1 LDEEGGRM
9 TQRSDLEHII
19 EWVPNESRVLDLGCG
34 EGELLEA
41 LIDTKQVSGV
51 GVDIDISNI
60 AKALNRGLQVLQQD
74 MELGL
79 DNFSAKSF
87 DAVIV
92 AYSLQVLSQ
101 PHELLDRVA
110 DIGNEVIVSFPNF
123 GHWRSRLALLLGGK
137 MPKTRSLPYNWY
149 DTPNIHFCTIVDF
162 EALCR
167 ELKITILE
175 KRTMGPIDVLSSLW
189 PNLFAKSA
197 TYRVKRQ

>member
-1 LDEEGGRM
+1 M
-9 TQRSDLEHII
+9 MQRKDIGHII
-19 EWVPNESRVLDLGCG
+19 DWVPNESRVLDLGCG

-41 LIDTKQVSGV
+41 LIDAKQVSGV
-51 GVDIDISNI
+51 GVDIDINNV
-60 AKALNRGLQVLQQD
+60 ARALDRGLQVLQQD

-79 DNFSAKSF
+79 DNFSTKSF

-110 DIGNEVIVSFPNF
+110 DIGIEVIVSFPNF

-149 DTPNIHFCTIVDF
+149 DTPNIHFCTIADF

-167 ELKITILE
+167 ELQITILE
-175 KRTMGPIDVLSSLW
+175 KRTMGPVNLLSSLW

>member
-1 LDEEGGRM
+1 M

-19 EWVPNESRVLDLGCG
+19 DWVPSESRVLDLGCG

-41 LIDTKQVSGV
+41 LIEAKQVSGV
-51 GVDIDISNI
+51 GVDIDIRNV
-60 AKALNRGLQVLQQD
+60 AKALDRGLQVLQQD

-110 DIGNEVIVSFPNF
+110 DIGIEVIVSFPNF

-137 MPKTRSLPYNWY
+137 MPKTRSLPHNWY
-149 DTPNIHFCTIVDF
+149 DTPNIHFCTIADF

-167 ELKITILE
+167 ELQITILE
-175 KRTMGPIDVLSSLW
+175 KRTMGPVDLLSSLW

>member
-1 LDEEGGRM
+1 M

-19 EWVPNESRVLDLGCG
+19 DWVPSESRVLDLGCG

-41 LIDTKQVSGV
+41 LIDAKQVSGV
-51 GVDIDISNI
+51 GVDIDIRNV
-60 AKALNRGLQVLQQD
+60 AKALDRGLQVLQQD

-110 DIGNEVIVSFPNF
+110 DIGIEVIVSFPNF

-149 DTPNIHFCTIVDF
+149 DTPNIHFCTIADF

-167 ELKITILE
+167 ELQITILE
-175 KRTMGPIDVLSSLW
+175 KRTMGPVNLLSSLW

>member
-1 LDEEGGRM
+1 M

-41 LIDTKQVSGV
+41 LINAKQVSGV
-51 GVDIDISNI
+51 GVDIDISNL

-149 DTPNIHFCTIVDF
+149 DTPNIHFCTIADF
-162 EALCR
+162 ETLCR

-175 KRTMGPIDVLSSLW
+175 KRTMGPIDLLSSLW

>member
-1 LDEEGGRM
+1 M

-41 LIDTKQVSGV
+41 LIDAKQVSGV

-101 PHELLDRVA
+101 PRELLDRVA

>member
-1 LDEEGGRM
+1 M
-9 TQRSDLEHII
+9 TQRRDLEHII
-19 EWVPNESRVLDLGCG
+19 DWVPSESRVLDLGCG

-41 LIDTKQVSGV
+41 LIDAKQVSGV
-51 GVDIDISNI
+51 GVDIDISNV
-60 AKALNRGLQVLQQD
+60 AKALDRGLQVLQQD

-110 DIGNEVIVSFPNF
+110 DIGIEVIVSFPNF

-149 DTPNIHFCTIVDF
+149 DTPNIHFCTIADF

-175 KRTMGPIDVLSSLW
+175 KRTMGPVNLLSSLW

>member
-1 LDEEGGRM
+1 LDEEGCGM
-9 TQRSDLEHII
+9 TQRTDLEHII
-19 EWVPNESRVLDLGCG
+19 NWVPSESRVLDLGCG

-41 LIDTKQVSGV
+41 LIHAKQVSGV
-51 GVDIDISNI
+51 GVAIDISNV
-60 AKALNRGLQVLQQD
+60 AKALDRGLQVLQQD

-110 DIGNEVIVSFPNF
+110 DIGIEVIVSFPNF

-149 DTPNIHFCTIVDF
+149 DTPNIHFCTIADF

-167 ELKITILE
+167 ELQITILE
-175 KRTMGPIDVLSSLW
+175 KRTMGPVNLLSSLW

>member
-1 LDEEGGRM
+1 M
-9 TQRSDLEHII
+9 TQRTDLEHII
-19 EWVPNESRVLDLGCG
+19 NWVPSESRVLDLGCG

-41 LIDTKQVSGV
+41 LIDAKQVSGV
-51 GVDIDISNI
+51 GVDIDISNV
-60 AKALNRGLQVLQQD
+60 AKALDRGLQVLQQD

-110 DIGNEVIVSFPNF
+110 DIGIEVIVSFPNF

-149 DTPNIHFCTIVDF
+149 DTPNIHFCTIADF

-167 ELKITILE
+167 ELQITILE
-175 KRTMGPIDVLSSLW
+175 KRTMGPVNLLSSLW

>member
-1 LDEEGGRM
+1 M
-9 TQRSDLEHII
+9 TQRRDLEHII
-19 EWVPNESRVLDLGCG
+19 DWVPSESRVLDLGCG

-41 LIDTKQVSGV
+41 LIEAKQVSGV
-51 GVDIDISNI
+51 GVDIDIRNV
-60 AKALNRGLQVLQQD
+60 AKALDRGLQVLQQD

-110 DIGNEVIVSFPNF
+110 DIGIEVIVSFPNF

-149 DTPNIHFCTIVDF
+149 DTPNIHFCTIADF

-167 ELKITILE
+167 ELQITILE
-175 KRTMGPIDVLSSLW
+175 KPTMGPVDLLSSLW

>member
-1 LDEEGGRM
+1 M
-9 TQRSDLEHII
+9 TPRSDLEHII
-19 EWVPNESRVLDLGCG
+19 DWVPSESRVLDLGCG

-41 LIDTKQVSGV
+41 LIDAKQVSGV
-51 GVDIDISNI
+51 GVDIDISNV
-60 AKALNRGLQVLQQD
+60 AKALDRGLQVLQQD

-110 DIGNEVIVSFPNF
+110 DIGIEVIVSFPNF

-149 DTPNIHFCTIVDF
+149 DTPNIHFCTIADF

-167 ELKITILE
+167 ELQITILE
-175 KRTMGPIDVLSSLW
+175 KRTMGPVNLLSSLW

>member
-1 LDEEGGRM
+1 M
-9 TQRSDLEHII
+9 TQRRDLEHII
-19 EWVPNESRVLDLGCG
+19 DWVPNESRVLDLGCG

-41 LIDTKQVSGV
+41 LIAAKQVSGV
-51 GVDIDISNI
+51 GVDIDISNV
-60 AKALNRGLQVLQQD
+60 AKALDRGLQVLQQD

-110 DIGNEVIVSFPNF
+110 DIGVEVIVSFPNF

-149 DTPNIHFCTIVDF
+149 DTPNIHFCTIADF

-167 ELKITILE
+167 KLQITILE
-175 KRTMGPIDVLSSLW
+175 KRTMGPVNLLSSLW

>member
-1 LDEEGGRM
+1 M
-9 TQRSDLEHII
+9 TQRRDLEHII
-19 EWVPNESRVLDLGCG
+19 DWVPSESRVLDLGCG
-34 EGELLEA
+34 EGELLDA
-41 LIDTKQVSGV
+41 LIDAKQVSGV
-51 GVDIDISNI
+51 GVDIDISNV
-60 AKALNRGLQVLQQD
+60 AKALGRGLQVLQQD

-79 DNFSAKSF
+79 DNFSEKSF

-110 DIGNEVIVSFPNF
+110 DIGIEVIVSFPNF

-149 DTPNIHFCTIVDF
+149 DTPNIHFCTIADF

-167 ELKITILE
+167 ELQINILE
-175 KRTMGPIDVLSSLW
+175 KRTTGPVNLLSSLW
-189 PNLFAKSA
+189 PNMFAKSA

>member
-1 LDEEGGRM
+1 M
-9 TQRSDLEHII
+9 TQRRDLEHII
-19 EWVPNESRVLDLGCG
+19 DWVPSESRVLDLGCG

-41 LIDTKQVSGV
+41 LIDAKQVSGV
-51 GVDIDISNI
+51 GVDIDINNV
-60 AKALNRGLQVLQQD
+60 AKALDRGLQVLQQD

-79 DNFSAKSF
+79 DNFAAKSF

-110 DIGNEVIVSFPNF
+110 DIGIEVIVSFPNF

-149 DTPNIHFCTIVDF
+149 DTPNIHFCTIADF

-167 ELKITILE
+167 ELQITILE
-175 KRTMGPIDVLSSLW
+175 KRTMGPVDLLSSLW

>member
-1 LDEEGGRM
+1 M
-9 TQRSDLEHII
+9 TQRRDLEHII
-19 EWVPNESRVLDLGCG
+19 NWVPSESSVLDLGCG

-41 LIDTKQVSGV
+41 LIDAKRVSGV
-51 GVDIDISNI
+51 GVDIDISNV
-60 AKALNRGLQVLQQD
+60 AKALDRGLQVLQQD

-92 AYSLQVLSQ
+92 ASSLQVLSQ

-110 DIGNEVIVSFPNF
+110 DIGIEVIVSFPNF

-149 DTPNIHFCTIVDF
+149 DTPNIHFCTIADF

-167 ELKITILE
+167 ELHITILE
-175 KRTMGPIDVLSSLW
+175 KRTMGAVNLLSSLW

>member
-1 LDEEGGRM
+1 M

-41 LIDTKQVSGV
+41 LINAKQVSGV
-51 GVDIDISNI
+51 GVDIDIGNI

-149 DTPNIHFCTIVDF
+149 DTPNIHFCTIADF
-162 EALCR
+162 ETLCH

-175 KRTMGPIDVLSSLW
+175 KRTMGSIDVLSSLW

>member
-1 LDEEGGRM
+1 M

-19 EWVPNESRVLDLGCG
+19 DWVPSESRVLDLGCG

-41 LIDTKQVSGV
+41 LIEAKQVSGV
-51 GVDIDISNI
+51 GVDIDIRNV
-60 AKALNRGLQVLQQD
+60 AKALDRGLQVLQQD

-110 DIGNEVIVSFPNF
+110 DIGIEVIVSFPNF

-149 DTPNIHFCTIVDF
+149 DTPNIHFCTIADF

-167 ELKITILE
+167 ELQITILE
-175 KRTMGPIDVLSSLW
+175 KRTMGPVDLLSSLW

>member
-1 LDEEGGRM
+1 M
-9 TQRSDLEHII
+9 MQRRDIEHII
-19 EWVPNESRVLDLGCG
+19 DWVPNESRVLDLGCG

-41 LIDTKQVSGV
+41 LIDAKQVSGV
-51 GVDIDISNI
+51 GVDIDISNV
-60 AKALNRGLQVLQQD
+60 ARALDRGLQVLQQD

-79 DNFSAKSF
+79 DNFSTKSF

-110 DIGNEVIVSFPNF
+110 DIGIEVIVSFPNF

-149 DTPNIHFCTIVDF
+149 DTPNIHFCTIADF

-167 ELKITILE
+167 ELQITILE
-175 KRTMGPIDVLSSLW
+175 KRTMGPVNLLSSLW

>member
-1 LDEEGGRM
+1 M
-9 TQRSDLEHII
+9 TQRRDLEHII
-19 EWVPNESRVLDLGCG
+19 NWVPSESRVLDLGCG
-34 EGELLEA
+34 EGELLDA
-41 LIDTKQVSGV
+41 LIDAKQVSGV
-51 GVDIDISNI
+51 GVDIDISNV
-60 AKALNRGLQVLQQD
+60 AKALDRGLQVLQQD

-79 DNFSAKSF
+79 DNFSEKSF

-110 DIGNEVIVSFPNF
+110 DIGIEVIVSFPNF

-149 DTPNIHFCTIVDF
+149 DTPNIHFCTIADF

-167 ELKITILE
+167 ELQITILE
-175 KRTMGPIDVLSSLW
+175 KRTMGPVNLLSSLW

>member
-1 LDEEGGRM
+1 M
-9 TQRSDLEHII
+9 TQRRDLEHII
-19 EWVPNESRVLDLGCG
+19 NWVPSESRVLDLGCG
-34 EGELLEA
+34 EGDLLDA
-41 LIDTKQVSGV
+41 LIDAKQVSGV
-51 GVDIDISNI
+51 GVDIDISNV
-60 AKALNRGLQVLQQD
+60 AKALDRGLQVLQQD

-79 DNFSAKSF
+79 DNFSEKSF

-110 DIGNEVIVSFPNF
+110 DIGIEVIVSFPNF

-149 DTPNIHFCTIVDF
+149 DTPNIHFCTIADF

-167 ELKITILE
+167 ELQINILE
-175 KRTMGPIDVLSSLW
+175 KRTTGPVNLLSSLW
-189 PNLFAKSA
+189 PNMFAKSA

>member
-1 LDEEGGRM
+1 M

-19 EWVPNESRVLDLGCG
+19 DWVPSESRVLDLGCG

-41 LIDTKQVSGV
+41 LIDAKQVSGV
-51 GVDIDISNI
+51 GVDIDIRNV
-60 AKALNRGLQVLQQD
+60 AKALDRGLQVLQQD

-110 DIGNEVIVSFPNF
+110 DIGIEVIVSFPNF

-149 DTPNIHFCTIVDF
+149 DTPNIHFCTIADF

-167 ELKITILE
+167 ELQITILE
-175 KRTMGPIDVLSSLW
+175 KRTMGPVDLLSSLW

>member
-1 LDEEGGRM
+1 M
-9 TQRSDLEHII
+9 TQRRDLEHII
-19 EWVPNESRVLDLGCG
+19 DWVPSESRVLDLGCG

-41 LIDTKQVSGV
+41 LIDAKQVSGV
-51 GVDIDISNI
+51 GVDIDICNV
-60 AKALNRGLQVLQQD
+60 AKALDRGLQVLQQD

-110 DIGNEVIVSFPNF
+110 NIGIEVIVSFPNF

-149 DTPNIHFCTIVDF
+149 DTPNIHFCTIADF

-167 ELKITILE
+167 ELQITILE
-175 KRTMGPIDVLSSLW
+175 KRTMGPVNLLSSLW

>member
-1 LDEEGGRM
+1 M
-9 TQRSDLEHII
+9 TQRTDLEHII
-19 EWVPNESRVLDLGCG
+19 NWVPSESRVLDLGCG

-41 LIDTKQVSGV
+41 LIHAKQVSGV
-51 GVDIDISNI
+51 GVDIDISNV
-60 AKALNRGLQVLQQD
+60 AKALDRGLQVLQQD

-110 DIGNEVIVSFPNF
+110 DIGIEVIVSFPNF

-149 DTPNIHFCTIVDF
+149 DTPNIHFCTIADF

-167 ELKITILE
+167 ELQITILE
-175 KRTMGPIDVLSSLW
+175 KRTMGPVNLLSSLW

>member
-1 LDEEGGRM
+1 M
-9 TQRSDLEHII
+9 TQRRDLEHII
-19 EWVPNESRVLDLGCG
+19 NWVPSESRVLDLGCG
-34 EGELLEA
+34 EGDLLDA
-41 LIDTKQVSGV
+41 LIDAKQVSGV
-51 GVDIDISNI
+51 GVDIDISNV
-60 AKALNRGLQVLQQD
+60 AKALDRGLQVLQQD

-79 DNFSAKSF
+79 DNFSEKSF

-110 DIGNEVIVSFPNF
+110 DIGIEVIVSFPNF

-149 DTPNIHFCTIVDF
+149 DTPNIHFCTIADF

-167 ELKITILE
+167 ELQITILE
-175 KRTMGPIDVLSSLW
+175 KRTMGPVNLLSSLW

>member
-1 LDEEGGRM
+1 M
-9 TQRSDLEHII
+9 TQRTDLEHII
-19 EWVPNESRVLDLGCG
+19 NWVPSESRVLDLGCG

-41 LIDTKQVSGV
+41 LIHAKQVSGV
-51 GVDIDISNI
+51 GVDIDISNV
-60 AKALNRGLQVLQQD
+60 AKALDRGLQVLQQD

-110 DIGNEVIVSFPNF
+110 DIGIEVIVSFPNF

-149 DTPNIHFCTIVDF
+149 DTPNIHFCTIADF

-167 ELKITILE
+167 ELQITILE
-175 KRTMGPIDVLSSLW
+175 KRTMGPVDLLSSLW

>member
-1 LDEEGGRM
+1 M
-9 TQRSDLEHII
+9 TQRRDLEHII
-19 EWVPNESRVLDLGCG
+19 DWVPSESRVLDLGCG
-34 EGELLEA
+34 EGELLDA
-41 LIDTKQVSGV
+41 LIDAKQVSGV
-51 GVDIDISNI
+51 GVDIDISNV
-60 AKALNRGLQVLQQD
+60 AKALGRGLQVLQQD

-79 DNFSAKSF
+79 DNFSEKSF

-110 DIGNEVIVSFPNF
+110 DIGIEVIVSFPNF

-149 DTPNIHFCTIVDF
+149 DTPNIHFCTIADF

-167 ELKITILE
+167 ELQITILE
-175 KRTMGPIDVLSSLW
+175 KRTMGPVNLLSSLW

>member
-1 LDEEGGRM
+1 M

-41 LIDTKQVSGV
+41 LINAKQVSGV
-51 GVDIDISNI
+51 GVDIDIGNL

-149 DTPNIHFCTIVDF
+149 DTPNIHFCTIADF
-162 EALCR
+162 ETLCR

-175 KRTMGPIDVLSSLW
+175 KRTMGPIDLLSSLW

>member
-1 LDEEGGRM
+1 M

-19 EWVPNESRVLDLGCG
+19 NWVPSESRVLDLGCG

-41 LIDTKQVSGV
+41 LIHAKQVSGV
-51 GVDIDISNI
+51 GVDIDISNV
-60 AKALNRGLQVLQQD
+60 AKALDRGLQVLQQD

-110 DIGNEVIVSFPNF
+110 DIGIEVIVSFPNF

-149 DTPNIHFCTIVDF
+149 DTPNIHFCTIADF

-167 ELKITILE
+167 ELQITILE
-175 KRTMGPIDVLSSLW
+175 KRTMGPVNLLSSLW

>member
-1 LDEEGGRM
+1 M

-19 EWVPNESRVLDLGCG
+19 DWVPSESRVLDLGCG

-41 LIDTKQVSGV
+41 LIEAKQVSGV
-51 GVDIDISNI
+51 GVDIDIRNV
-60 AKALNRGLQVLQQD
+60 AKALDRGLQVLQQD

-110 DIGNEVIVSFPNF
+110 NIGIEVIVSFPNF

-149 DTPNIHFCTIVDF
+149 DTPNIHFCTIADF

-167 ELKITILE
+167 ELQITILE
-175 KRTMGPIDVLSSLW
+175 KRTMGPVDLLSSLW

>member
-1 LDEEGGRM
+1 M

-19 EWVPNESRVLDLGCG
+19 DWVPSESRVLDLGCG

-41 LIDTKQVSGV
+41 LIDAKQVSGV
-51 GVDIDISNI
+51 GVDIDIRNV
-60 AKALNRGLQVLQQD
+60 AKALDRGLQVLQQD

-110 DIGNEVIVSFPNF
+110 DIGIEVIVSFPNF
-123 GHWRSRLALLLGGK
+123 GHWRSRLALLLCGK

-149 DTPNIHFCTIVDF
+149 DTPNIHFCTIADF

-167 ELKITILE
+167 ELQITILE
-175 KRTMGPIDVLSSLW
+175 KRTMGPVNLLSSLW

>member
-1 LDEEGGRM
+1 LDEEGCGM

-19 EWVPNESRVLDLGCG
+19 DWVPSESRVLDLGCG

-41 LIDTKQVSGV
+41 LIDAKQVSGV
-51 GVDIDISNI
+51 GVDIDIRNV
-60 AKALNRGLQVLQQD
+60 AKALDRGLQVLQQD

-110 DIGNEVIVSFPNF
+110 DIGIEVIVSFPNF

-149 DTPNIHFCTIVDF
+149 DTPNIHFCTIADF

-167 ELKITILE
+167 ELQITILE
-175 KRTMGPIDVLSSLW
+175 KRTMGPVNLLSSLW